1 MALFGGKKKKDAQT
15 TPETNG
21 EAAPEPKANAANAAD
36 AGAGK
41 DAGKASGKDKDKAKD
56 KAKDKGGAEPGP
68 TFNPEAAARFFE
80 HARTAHETTN
90 YEYAMNLWLSGLRL
104 DASSITALESFFR
117 SAQAFHAANPKKKPK
132 VDLQV
137 KTPVDK
143 FLAALLNWAGKLS
156 DGDAAMR
163 AGDAA
168 ANAALEEPA
177 YWCLERAMNLAKGAK
192 RPSPL
197 TFKKLMQLFAKVGA
211 YNEAVEAGS
220 IAVQL
225 NPADSDLANAVKN
238 FSAQATMSQGG
249 YDQVGEEG
257 GFRKNIRN
265 AAKQQQLQDEEAI
278 SKDEGTIER
287 LIERARAD
295 YADRPE
301 DPPTINALA
310 KRLIERGTPKDEK
323 EAYELYKRA
332 YQLTKEF
339 RFRQSADDIKMRAW
353 QRKLMALEKKAKD
366 SPEDQNAQQEL
377 ADARKDVLE
386 AETKVYAARA
396 EAYPT
401 DNLIKFELG
410 RRYFQQGMYDEAIA
424 NLQQAQGEPKMRV
437 RTLNMLAQS
446 FLAMG
451 WGDEAVT
458 TFRQALDAHG
468 RDSDPTGMEISY
480 GLMDALLTKAT
491 DHRDLEAAIE
501 ADKIASGI
509 AIKDISFKEIRQKRD
524 ALKKLL
530 ADLRQG

>member
-1 MALFGGKKKKDAQT
+1 MAIFGGKKKKEDAGS
-15 TPETNG
+15 PEANG
-21 EAAPEPKANAANAAD
+21 QEAPEAK
-36 AGAGK
+36 GAGEGA
-41 DAGKASGKDKDKAKD
+41 DGGGKGGKGTGSGG
-56 KAKDKGGAEPGP
+56 KGGAEPGP
-68 TFNPEAAARFFE
+68 TFNPEAAERFFD

-104 DASSITALESFFR
+104 DASNMTAMESFFR
-117 SAQAFHAANPKKKPK
+117 SASAYAAANSKKKPK

-143 FLAALLNWAGKLS
+143 FLAALLNWATRLT

-163 AGDAA
+163 AGEAA
-168 ANAALEEPA
+168 AKAGLEEQG
-177 YWCLERAMNLAKGAK
+177 YWCLERAMTLAKQAK

-197 TFKKLMQLFAKVGA
+197 TFKKLMQLFAEVGA
-211 YNEAVEAGS
+211 YNDAVEAGT
-220 IAVQL
+220 IAVQI
-225 NPADSDLANAVKN
+225 NPADTDLANAVKN

-249 YDQVGEEG
+249 YDNVGEEG

-265 AAKQQQLQDEEAI
+265 AAKQKQLQDEEAI

-287 LIERARAD
+287 LIERARVD
-295 YADRPE
+295 LEERPE
-301 DPPTINALA
+301 DPPTISALA
-310 KRLIERGTPKDEK
+310 KRLIERGTPNDEK

-339 RFRQSADDIKMRAW
+339 RFRQAADDIKMRAW
-353 QRKLMALEKKAKD
+353 RRRLAALEKKAIENPD
-366 SPEDQNAQQEL
+366 DAAIQEKL
-377 ADARKDVLE
+377 VQERKNVLD
-386 AETKVYAARA
+386 AETKVYAARV

-401 DNLIKFELG
+401 DMQLKFELG
-410 RRYFQQGMYDEAIA
+410 RRYFDLGQFEDAIA
-424 NLQQAQGEPKMRV
+424 NLQQAQGEPKLRV
-437 RTLNMLAQS
+437 RTLHMLAQS

-468 RDSDPTGMEISY
+468 RDSDSTGMEINY

-491 DHRDLEAAIE
+491 DHRELEAAIE

-509 AIKDISFKEIRQKRD
+509 AIKDIGFKEIRQKRD
-524 ALKKLL
+524 AIKKLL
-530 ADLRQG
+530 AELRQG